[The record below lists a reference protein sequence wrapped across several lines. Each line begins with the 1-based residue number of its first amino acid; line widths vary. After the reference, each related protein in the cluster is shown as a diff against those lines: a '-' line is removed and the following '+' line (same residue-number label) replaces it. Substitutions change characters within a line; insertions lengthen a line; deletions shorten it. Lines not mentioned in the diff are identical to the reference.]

1 MKNRKLTSE
10 NLADFLNF
18 MKEVEIEYSTALSMM
33 KKCENLVIDEDFRM
47 KVVNF
52 LKIYGYYNG
61 ILSNLDIQK
70 KYING
75 EEKVEDIIKNKSD
88 FKELKRSVSKVLDY
102 SYENRFG
109 AIENVM
115 NTFYNEECKNIR
127 NLYGNFFDRH

>member
-1 MKNRKLTSE
+1 
-10 NLADFLNF
+10 
-18 MKEVEIEYSTALSMM
+18 M

-70 KYING
+70 KYITG
-75 EEKVEDIIKNKSD
+75 EKKIEDIIKNKSD

>member
-1 MKNRKLTSE
+1 
-10 NLADFLNF
+10 
-18 MKEVEIEYSTALSMM
+18 M

-75 EEKVEDIIKNKSD
+75 EEKIEDIIKNK
-88 FKELKRSVSKVLDY
+88 SKVLDY